1 MSRPEFF
8 EPLLL
13 SIPPSLF
20 TGSPASTLTNTEPEP
35 VFEHDAAYDDIARLF
50 ECDYNVMHFAY
61 EAVEADA
68 WEEDDAWAADAPEA
82 VYEDEEED
90 EASCHCCGYALV
102 VGERNCCTD
111 CRQQMSR
118 EERIWFL

>member
-20 TGSPASTLTNTEPEP
+20 TGFHASTLTNAEPEP
-35 VFEHDAAYDDIARLF
+35 EFFHDDTYDDIARLF
-50 ECDYNVMHFAY
+50 ERDYNVMQFTY
-61 EAVEADA
+61 EAVEADEWA
-68 WEEDDAWAADAPEA
+68 EDDTWAADAPENI
-82 VYEDEEED
+82 YDEEEEGED
-90 EASCHCCGYALV
+90 SCNCCGYALV

-118 EERIWFL
+118 EERVWFL